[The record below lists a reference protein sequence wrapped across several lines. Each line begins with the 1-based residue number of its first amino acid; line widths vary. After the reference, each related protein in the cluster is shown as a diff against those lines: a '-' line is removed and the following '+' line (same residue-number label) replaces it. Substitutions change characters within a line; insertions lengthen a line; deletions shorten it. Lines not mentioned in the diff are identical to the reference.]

1 MANITSAINVNVD
14 SKVKDEAT
22 AILKDLGLNMST
34 AINMFLVQVV
44 KREGIPFEVTNPKP
58 SKDTLEA
65 LEEVK
70 EIINDPNKYPRYTN
84 RVD

>member
-1 MANITSAINVNVD
+1 
-14 SKVKDEAT
+14 
-22 AILKDLGLNMST
+22 MSI

-44 KREGIPFEVTNPKP
+44 KRRGIPFEVTNLKL

-65 LEEVK
+65 LEKVK
-70 EIINDPNKYPRYTN
+70 EIINYPNKYPRYTN

>member
-1 MANITSAINVNVD
+1 MTDEVLD
-14 SKVKDEAT
+14 YDKVKDEAT
-22 AILKDLGLNMST
+22 VILKDLGLNMSI

-44 KREGIPFEVTNPKP
+44 KRRGIPFEVTNLKL

-65 LEEVK
+65 LEKVK
-70 EIINDPNKYPRYTN
+70 EIINYPNKYPRYTN

>member
-22 AILKDLGLNMST
+22 VILKDLGLNMST
-34 AINMFLVQVV
+34 EINMFLVQVV
-44 KREGIPFEVTNPKP
+44 KRKGIPFEVTNLKL

-65 LEEVK
+65 LEKVK
-70 EIINDPNKYPRYTN
+70 EIINYPNKYPRYTN